1 MNVFVED
8 GGRLRSGWRFLL
20 AALWVALSYYIVEA
34 LVRILGGNLQF
45 YLAIS
50 PPLTCFLLFGGFVLL
65 ARSVDD
71 ADQPAEYLGLGAANH
86 PPFWFVGALVGG
98 ALVAVVVG
106 IMFFARSYAP
116 GALHFESASIALVVW
131 TLFWAGL
138 SEELAFRSYPFG
150 RLSEALGSIA
160 RGASKEKQ
168 REWGGWAAGAITG
181 MLFGVVHLHNP
192 HTNQISFVNT
202 ALIGVL
208 FAGLM
213 LRTHSLWLLWGF
225 HFSWNLT
232 LGTFFGL
239 PVSGLRFFSVI
250 HEAQTPGPQWLTGGP
265 YGIEAS
271 AVATGV
277 ILLALIVVARM
288 PIRSTRPALTG
299 IQPE

>member
-20 AALWVALSYYIVEA
+20 AALWVALSYFLVEM

-45 YLAIS
+45 YLAVA

-71 ADQPAEYLGLGAANH
+71 AEQPAEYLGLGAANH
-86 PPFWFVGALVGG
+86 PSFWFVGALLGVGLV
-98 ALVAVVVG
+98 ALVVA
-106 IMFFARSYAP
+106 IMFLTKSYAP
-116 GALHFESASIALVVW
+116 GALHFDLGAIALVVW

-150 RLSEALGSIA
+150 RLSEALGSVA
-160 RGASKEKQ
+160 RRATKEKQ

-181 MLFGVVHLHNP
+181 ILFGVVHLHNP

-225 HFSWNLT
+225 HFFWNLT
-232 LGTFFGL
+232 LGMFCGL

-250 HEAQTPGPQWLTGGP
+250 HEARTPGPQWLTGGA

-277 ILLALIVVARM
+277 ILLALIVVARI
-288 PIRSTRPALTG
+288 PTRSTRPALPG